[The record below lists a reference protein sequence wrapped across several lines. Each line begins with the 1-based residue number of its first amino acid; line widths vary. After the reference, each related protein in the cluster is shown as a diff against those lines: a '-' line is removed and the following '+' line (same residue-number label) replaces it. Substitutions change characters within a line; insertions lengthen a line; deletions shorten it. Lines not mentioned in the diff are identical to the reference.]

1 MEIRSGKHKDQ
12 SDKPG
17 TTLIFIKKYIFP
29 PDDMPTSQPSWPME
43 PQPHPQD
50 GTDDQKAREIAE
62 PNTTNLGNQSDP
74 DFLTN
79 WFRLTAV
86 ERRNC
91 NCTAELAAAIDFT
104 LEENSRF
111 YHKW

>member
-17 TTLIFIKKYIFP
+17 TTLIFIKN
-29 PDDMPTSQPSWPME
+29 TSSRLTTCQPVSPSWPVE

-50 GTDDQKAREIAE
+50 GTDGQKAREIAE
-62 PNTTNLGNQSDP
+62 PTTTNLGNQSDP